1 MLTREMD
8 NEKDTQNK
16 RATETQRQTETY
28 AVIQMSVHSMPYQ
41 IA

>member
-1 MLTREMD
+1 MD